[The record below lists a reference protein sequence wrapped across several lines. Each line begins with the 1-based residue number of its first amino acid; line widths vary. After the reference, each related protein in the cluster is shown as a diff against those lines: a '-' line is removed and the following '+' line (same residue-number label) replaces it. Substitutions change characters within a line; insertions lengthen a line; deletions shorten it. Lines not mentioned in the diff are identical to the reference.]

1 MNKQELLE
9 RITDIEW
16 DDFEAKE
23 ARTELPKNI
32 LIEKW
37 TQSSFPLIPLFPVN
51 PEGLDEVNKGIRV
64 DEKEA
69 ALLLR
74 GLLQNKGSMQKK
86 NEYIFAP
93 IAHFVQP
100 SAGGWIVLGVAWKHV
115 STNLF
120 NISVNAIKK
129 HIKNLKQKG
138 VLERV
143 GNNRTGYWKIK
154 TK

>member
-1 MNKQELLE
+1 MKMLVEKRMPQSRELSRQVGCQKYGFCFSKTRLQ
-9 RITDIEW
+9 IV
-16 DDFEAKE
+16 AS
-23 ARTELPKNI
+23 KNPYFQKVP

-37 TQSSFPLIPLFPVN
+37 TQSSFPLIPFFPVN
-51 PEGLDEVNKGIRV
+51 PETCKVRRRQRLDEVNKGIRV

-100 SAGGWIVLGVAWKHV
+100 SAGGIHENNSITKEELA
-115 STNLF
+115 NLNEKF
-120 NISVNAIKK
+120 ITCNGI
-129 HIKNLKQKG
+129 
-138 VLERV
+138 
-143 GNNRTGYWKIK
+143 
-154 TK
+154 